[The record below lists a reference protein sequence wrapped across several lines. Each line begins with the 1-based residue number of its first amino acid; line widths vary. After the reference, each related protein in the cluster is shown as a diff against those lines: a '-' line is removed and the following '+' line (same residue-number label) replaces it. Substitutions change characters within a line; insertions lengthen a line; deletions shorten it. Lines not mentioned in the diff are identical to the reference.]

1 MNVLSA
7 YKIANNKRQLLIKLI
22 FPTQRV
28 FVNIKDYL
36 DSAAGKLK
44 KNPTMHK
51 VVKNTALYLAD
62 VALVLRRQ
70 HSIFLFNW

>member
-7 YKIANNKRQLLIKLI
+7 YKIANNKRQLLVKLI

-28 FVNIKDYL
+28 FVNGKDYL
-36 DSAAGKLK
+36 DSAAGHL